1 MTRLALLSALVCL
14 SAVAQPVRNAVE
26 RANDRKDLRQNARQG
41 ADDRQDLA
49 RADAWLREY
58 DGARASGDA
67 ARIAAAEAAFN
78 QYIASELVESARELG
93 QARQEVREDNREVRS
108 DRREVARDVGRPGRA
123 ADDVRDLRRDQVNRA
138 DDRGDVRKE
147 AAARLRL
154 QAIQAELTG
163 LYGKLDPAS
172 LATKRAR
179 YAEVT
184 ALAKNEL
191 RRDAQEQREDKREL
205 REDRRET
212 REDRR
217 QR

>member
-1 MTRLALLSALVCL
+1 MNRFALLTALVAL
-14 SAVAQPVRNAVE
+14 SCAAQPVRNTVE
-26 RANDRKDLRQNARQG
+26 RANDRKDLRQDRRQT
-41 ADDRQDLA
+41 ADDKQDAA

-58 DGARASGDA
+58 DAARASGDVG
-67 ARIAAAEAAFN
+67 RIAAAEAAFT
-78 QYIASELVESARELG
+78 QYIASELAESARELG
-93 QARQEVREDNREVRS
+93 QAKQEVREDNREVRG
-108 DRREVARDVGRPGRA
+108 DRRELGRDVGRPVRA
-123 ADDVRDLRRDQVNRA
+123 ADDARDLRRDQVNRA

-154 QAIQAELTG
+154 QAIQAELAG
-163 LYGKLDPAS
+163 LNGKLDPGS
-172 LATKRAR
+172 LAAKRAR

-191 RRDAQEQREDKREL
+191 RRDVQEHSEDKREL

-217 QR
+217 RR